1 MHRSGNQSG
10 IQNGST
16 CQGTSVSDGNSR
28 PIDVL
33 LVEDNPRHAGLIRDE
48 LEIELPTATV
58 AVAGSVGD
66 AHLALRD
73 RRFDLIILDF
83 RLPDGDGLEI
93 LRQLKSDGRSEPVVF
108 VTTSSSTAIAVE
120 AMKIGAEDYIVKEE
134 GYVSVLPF
142 VVREVVERARLRSE
156 RKDLEKR
163 LGRAE
168 QLASLNTLMAGIA
181 HNLNNPLTTVRTFL
195 ELLPSRYETDAEF
208 RTSYYKLV
216 LDEIERIR
224 LLIGSMMQALTV
236 PNRDDPPWAPRE
248 LIREVEQYAA
258 PALRE
263 KQVELS
269 VSCPNDL
276 PTLTGARESTKQAL
290 IILIDNAIAFS
301 PSGRT
306 IFLTCRSEGSPDANV
321 VIEVGDEGPGVPPE
335 NRKKI
340 FDPFFSTRSGGI
352 GMGLFVAQS
361 VARAQGGGLEV
372 SEREPNGALFTLT
385 LPVG

>member
-1 MHRSGNQSG
+1 M
-10 IQNGST
+10 
-16 CQGTSVSDGNSR
+16 SDASER
-28 PIDVL
+28 AIDVL

-48 LEIELPTATV
+48 LEIELPLATV
-58 AVAGSVGD
+58 MVAGSVSD
-66 AHLALRD
+66 AHAALRD

-93 LRQLKSDGRSEPVVF
+93 LRQLKVDGRSEPVVF

-142 VVREVVERARLRSE
+142 VVREVVDRARLRAE
-156 RKDLEKR
+156 RKDLERR

-168 QLASLNTLMAGIA
+168 RLASLNTLMAGIA

-236 PNRDDPPWAPRE
+236 PNRDGDPPWSPRE
-248 LIREVEQYAA
+248 LLREVEQYAA

-263 KQVELS
+263 KQVQLE

-276 PTLTGARESTKQAL
+276 PSLSGARESTKQAL
-290 IILIDNAIAFS
+290 IILIDNAIAFT
-301 PSGRT
+301 PAGRS
-306 IFLTCRSEGSPDANV
+306 IFLTCRPGSGADPTL
-321 VIEVGDEGPGVPPE
+321 VIEVADEGPGVPVE

-352 GMGLFVAQS
+352 GIGLFVAQS

-372 SEREPNGALFTLT
+372 GGREPQGALFSLT
-385 LPVG
+385 LPIG

>member
-1 MHRSGNQSG
+1 MTAANE
-10 IQNGST
+10 
-16 CQGTSVSDGNSR
+16 R

>member
-1 MHRSGNQSG
+1 M
-10 IQNGST
+10 
-16 CQGTSVSDGNSR
+16 SDAPAR
-28 PIDVL
+28 PIDIL

-48 LEIELPTATV
+48 LEIELPSATV
-58 AVAGSVGD
+58 TVAPSVGD
-66 AHLALRD
+66 ALAALERST
-73 RRFDLIILDF
+73 FDLVILDF

-93 LRQLKSDGRSEPVVF
+93 LRQLKSGARREPVVF

-142 VVREVVERARLRSE
+142 VVREVIDRGRLRTEHAEME
-156 RKDLEKR
+156 RR

-168 QLASLNTLMAGIA
+168 RLASLNTLMAGIA

-195 ELLPSRYETDAEF
+195 ELLPARYDTDIEF

-224 LLIGSMMQALTV
+224 LLIGSMMQAVTV
-236 PNRDDPPWAPRE
+236 PNEDGGPPWAARD
-248 LIREVEQYAA
+248 LIRELESYAA
-258 PALRE
+258 PVLRE
-263 KQVELS
+263 KQLKLAVE
-269 VSCPNDL
+269 CPAEL
-276 PTLTGARESTKQAL
+276 PTLSAARESVKQAL

-301 PSGRT
+301 PHGGT
-306 IFLTCRSEGSPDANV
+306 IWIGCRLATLSEPSVA
-321 VIEVGDEGPGVPPE
+321 IEVGDEGPGVPVE

-352 GMGLFVAQS
+352 GIGLFVALS
-361 VARAQGGGLEV
+361 VARAQGGQLEV
-372 SEREPNGALFTLT
+372 SDREPRGALFTMS
-385 LPVG
+385 LPAS